1 MAVNFRLEYER
12 IASQLTRL
20 FQDELRRQGL
30 VDSGALLNSIRWT
43 VRQTPSGWDFQMES
57 LDYFTYLDD
66 RYNISKNV
74 FASSQ
79 YNQIQTQIGELYNLY
94 IIEQLTID

>member
-1 MAVNFRLEYER
+1 MAVNFKLEYDR

-30 VDSGALLNSIRWT
+30 VDTGTLLNSVKWT
-43 VRQTPSGWDFQMES
+43 VKETSTGWDLQMEAM
-57 LDYFTYLDD
+57 DYFTYLDD

-74 FASSQ
+74 FASST
-79 YNQIQTQIGELYNLY
+79 YIQIQTQIGELYNSY
-94 IIEQLTID
+94 IIEQLTN